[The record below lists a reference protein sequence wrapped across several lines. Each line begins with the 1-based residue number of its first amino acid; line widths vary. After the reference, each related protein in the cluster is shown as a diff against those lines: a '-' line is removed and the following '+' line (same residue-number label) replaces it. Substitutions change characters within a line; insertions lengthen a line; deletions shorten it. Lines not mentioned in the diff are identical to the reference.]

1 MLVVGLT
8 GQLATGKST
17 VASMFARLGAKIIS
31 SDSIVH
37 QALRRNG
44 PCYTL
49 LVRTFGD
56 EIKARA
62 GIDRKKLAALV
73 FADTKKLKRLEGIIH
88 PVVRTAIRQKL
99 AEYKKR
105 APAAI
110 IIIEVPLLFEVGFD
124 RCTDTTIVVVASQS
138 QQIERAQ
145 RRLKLTRT
153 QVRQRIQAQM
163 PLRDKIRRADII
175 IDNTTTQQQT
185 QKQVSAIWQKLIQ
198 RRRK

>member
-1 MLVVGLT
+1 MLVIGLT

-17 VASMFARLGAKIIS
+17 VARMFARLGAKIIS

-44 PCYTL
+44 PCYTPL
-49 LVRTFGD
+49 TRTFGD
-56 EIKARA
+56 KIKARA

-73 FADTKKLKRLEGIIH
+73 FNDTKKLKRLEGIIH
-88 PVVRTAIRQKL
+88 PVVRAAIRQKL
-99 AEYKKR
+99 VEYKKR
-105 APAAI
+105 AAQA
-110 IIIEVPLLFEVGFD
+110 IIIEVPLLFEAGFD
-124 RCTDTTIVVVASQS
+124 RYTDTTIVVVATQG

-145 RRLKLTRT
+145 RRLGLTRA
-153 QVRQRIQAQM
+153 QARQRIQAQM

-185 QKQVSAIWQKLIQ
+185 QRQVGAIWQRLIQ
-198 RRRK
+198 RRKK